1 MFNKSL
7 DNILGTFTKVQADLS
22 AFVERTSGQN
32 AVLQDQVKA
41 INVQIEGNALDIE
54 RAASVIAKIE
64 SLVN

>member
-32 AVLQDQVKA
+32 AALQDQVKSL
-41 INVQIEGNALDIE
+41 NVQIEGNSMDIE
-54 RAASVIAKIE
+54 RASSVIAKIE

>member
-41 INVQIEGNALDIE
+41 INVQIESNAIDIE
-54 RAASVIAKIE
+54 RAASVIAKIDGLI
-64 SLVN
+64 S

>member
-7 DNILGTFTKVQADLS
+7 DSILGTFTKVQADLS

-32 AVLQDQVKA
+32 SMLQDQVKSL
-41 INVQIEGNALDIE
+41 NVQIESNSMDID
-54 RAASVIAKIE
+54 RATSVIAKIE